1 MRRFLMT
8 TTAKTAKAKGA
19 SSAKSPKPF
28 KFFERKD
35 RYETFKAVD
44 DLEFSEPTTNKAEL
58 LGRKKLLEK
67 EKLYEKQHPAHTTS
81 LSKINKFVAAER
93 GALDFNR
100 LAMLKTN
107 TYQDIC
113 KLVLGTTQ
121 DTFDAV
127 NCSTAILQLAKTPE
141 KQQQTTEANLQVFS
155 KLFDTMLALPK
166 FPPRQTSNA
175 LYGLAI
181 GKFTSVDLE
190 KQQQVISKLVKDRK
204 DWTEWE
210 PQNMATAAWSLA
222 KLRQDELTEKLLVEI
237 ARQARLVG
245 MRRFNTHDLAQLE
258 FAFAKTKSLR
268 DPQAFHLCSA
278 ITRNRGFPSFTTA
291 NLVSLFQ
298 NLLQHQQPQP
308 NAQFLNHL
316 CEEIGNRDFYSSN
329 EIALLWECFAKCI
342 SLVEG
347 FAVEPDFLL
356 KTVQQMKKDFAKLDN
371 RKLVAQLVPQLS
383 ISDPE
388 LLQLLS
394 AKALVK

>member
-1 MRRFLMT
+1 MRRFLAT
-8 TTAKTAKAKGA
+8 TTTTTTKAAAKPAKEAR
-19 SSAKSPKPF
+19 SPKPSKPF

-35 RYETFKAVD
+35 RYETYKAVD

-100 LAMLKTN
+100 LAMLKSN
-107 TYQDIC
+107 TYQDVC

-127 NCSTAILQLAKTPE
+127 NCSTAILQLAKAPE
-141 KQQQTTEANLQVFS
+141 KQQQTAEANSQVFS

-181 GKFTSVDLE
+181 GKFTSVDSN
-190 KQQQVISKLVKDRK
+190 KQQLVLSRLVEDRK

-258 FAFAKTKSLR
+258 FAFAKTKLLR

-298 NLLQHQQPQP
+298 NLLQQPQP
-308 NAQFLNHL
+308 NTQFLNHL
-316 CEEIGNRDFYSSN
+316 CEEIGNRDFYSSD
-329 EIALLWECFAKCI
+329 EIALLWECFAKCA
-342 SLVEG
+342 SLVKG
-347 FAVEPDFLL
+347 FTVEPDFLA
-356 KTVQQMKKDFAKLDN
+356 KTVQQMKKDFAKLTN
-371 RKLVAQLVPQLS
+371 PKLVAQLVPQLA

-388 LLQLLS
+388 LLRLLH
-394 AKALVK
+394 VK